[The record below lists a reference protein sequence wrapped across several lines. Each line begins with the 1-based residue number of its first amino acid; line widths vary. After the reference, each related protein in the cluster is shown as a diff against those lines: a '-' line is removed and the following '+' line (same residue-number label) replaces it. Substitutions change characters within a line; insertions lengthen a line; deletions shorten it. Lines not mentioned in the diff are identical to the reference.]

1 MMQKLMKT
9 VAIVAVLL
17 GIASVTEFGG
27 TSVPAYAQGIQVP
40 MLRLQ
45 TDRIT
50 RGIQTNIRLARN
62 ARLVIKPGE
71 ALEVHALALSSPRF
85 LVTGLGNGSVR
96 IWDLEF
102 GREAAKLNAH
112 DGDINDLAI
121 GARDQFLA
129 TAGADGKARV
139 WQLSNGREIATVDAH
154 PGGVSGVA
162 IDEAGTS
169 LITAG
174 ADGQVRIW
182 NIATSTLQA
191 ELTGHVGAITAMALT
206 EDGQNLVTG
215 GEDGTIRVWNVQ
227 AGQLRDTLTG
237 HDAPVSSVALGE
249 KGRLIASTDRD
260 GRIIVWDRPSG
271 AQRQSFR
278 GSSTPLTVAVNGGR
292 NFIGVGSADSVV
304 RLYDLNTG
312 EETRSF
318 RGHSGAVR
326 HLAFEPTNQFL
337 HTASIDGTSRVWDLP
352 TGDQLAQVISTNS
365 GWVVADAS
373 GAYDGSEGGI
383 NSVQWATSEGS
394 FELDQKITEDFEP
407 GVLARLVD
415 QGAAVV
421 RTRAAISEGF
431 PVPPSVTIS
440 SNGTV
445 ALEGAPAADFTVAAT
460 NERSGGVAELRVYH
474 NGKIVGPGTAGVR
487 VVEQE
492 TKPGKHSIRLQVPV
506 ISGQNLFQAIAVNAG
521 NVESK
526 PATFTLSQSEG
537 SGTGTLHLIVVGID
551 KYRNPALNLNYGVLD
566 GRGVAEFFKN
576 VQRGPFA
583 QVRVH
588 EIYNE
593 AATRTGILGVFD
605 VVRDTKPEDVVII
618 FLAGHGE
625 AVGRD
630 WFFVPHELTETT
642 NPQQLSKAGFSSDDL
657 QENALRIGARNILI
671 MIDTCKS
678 GSALAAFRGFEER
691 KALRL
696 LSRTSGVHV
705 VASADNEQFATE
717 LSSLGHG
724 IFTFAALEGLRGA
737 ADTGA
742 RDGTVSVGELVT
754 YVQDRVQSLATEH
767 RAVRQ
772 DPVAL
777 QLGPDFTIS
786 KARGG

>member
-1 MMQKLMKT
+1 MQKLMKT
-9 VAIVAVLL
+9 GTIAAVLI
-17 GIASVTEFGG
+17 GIISVTEFGD
-27 TSVPAYAQGIQVP
+27 TSQHAHAQGIQIP
-40 MLRLQ
+40 SLRLQ

-62 ARLVIKPGE
+62 AQLVIKPGE
-71 ALEVHALALSSPRF
+71 AIEVHALALSSPRF

-102 GREAAKLNAH
+102 GREAAKINAH
-112 DGDINDLAI
+112 DGEINDLAI

-129 TAGADGKARV
+129 TAGADGQARV

-154 PGGVSGVA
+154 KDGVSGVA
-162 IDEAGTS
+162 IDETGKS

-174 ADGQVRIW
+174 ADGLVRVW
-182 NIATSTLQA
+182 NIASSTLQA
-191 ELTGHVGAITAMALT
+191 ELTGHIGAITAMALT
-206 EDGQNLVTG
+206 EDGQNLITG
-215 GEDGTIRVWNVQ
+215 GEDTTVRVWDVR
-227 AGQLRDTLTG
+227 AGKLRDTLTG
-237 HDAPVSSVALGE
+237 HAAPVSAVALGE
-249 KGRLIASTDRD
+249 RGELIASTDQD

-278 GSSTPLTVAVNGGR
+278 GSSTPLTVAINGRR
-292 NFIGVGSADSVV
+292 NFVGVGSEDSVV
-304 RLYDLNTG
+304 RLYDLDSG
-312 EETRSF
+312 EETRAF
-318 RGHSGAVR
+318 RGHSDAVR

-337 HTASIDGTSRVWDLP
+337 HTASIDGTSRIWDLP

-365 GWVVADAS
+365 GWVVADSS

-383 NSVQWATSEGS
+383 NAVQWSTSEGS
-394 FELDQKITEDFEP
+394 FELDQKIAEDFEP

-415 QGAAVV
+415 QGSQVV
-421 RTRAAISEGF
+421 RARAAISEGF

-445 ALEGAPAADFTVAAT
+445 SLQGAPAADFTVEAT
-460 NERSGGVAELRVYH
+460 NKRNGGVAELRVYH
-474 NGKIVGPGTAGVR
+474 NGKIVGPGTAGVH

-492 TKPGKHSIRLQVPV
+492 TKPNKHSIRLQVPV
-506 ISGQNLFQAIAVNAG
+506 MSGRNLFQAVAINAG

-537 SGTGTLHLIVVGID
+537 GGAGTLHLIVVGID
-551 KYRNPALNLNYGVLD
+551 EYRNPALNLNYGVLD

-576 VQRGPFA
+576 VQHGPFA

-605 VVRDTKPEDVVII
+605 VVRETKPEDVVII

-625 AVGRD
+625 AVNRD

-642 NPQQLSKAGFSSDDL
+642 NPEKLSKAGLSSDDL
-657 QENALRIGARNILI
+657 QEKALRIGARNILI

-737 ADTGA
+737 ADSGT
-742 RDGTVSVGELVT
+742 RDGAVSVGELVA
-754 YVQDRVQSLATEH
+754 YVEKRVQSLASEH
-767 RAVRQ
+767 RTVRQ

-777 QLGPDFTIS
+777 QLGRDFTVS
-786 KARGG
+786 KASGG